1 MQHISIATRTT
12 DPELVRIHQ
21 ALANPILVDGRA
33 DLEVVLGGL
42 LRAPATER
50 TLDLIGHSTPN
61 KSLLILG
68 DWVIDAGSSTV
79 TAFFR
84 ELAEQ
89 QVLARLGVTALR
101 LLGCNTAQTGQ
112 GKATL
117 RVLSE
122 ILGLPVYGTTEPIFV
137 THYAADGF
145 RADFAHHLVEAAQ
158 VGHHEPTPTRKQIN
172 AGTVQLLDID
182 ALPASSSTAPS
193 GEWTHRM
200 ATEKQL
206 GEILR
211 HVRRNEGA
219 EMPGLLS
226 QPVCEL
232 IFPIATAL
240 YGRMQIVL
248 DGQFVRVYPRTRG
261 PGFVYPVSDV
271 RAVLGAIAELP
282 LAQRAQRNPSPYS
295 RNT

>member
-1 MQHISIATRTT
+1 MHHISISSRTS

-21 ALANPILVDGRA
+21 TIATPILVEGRA

-42 LRAPATER
+42 LRMPSTAR
-50 TLDLIGHSTPN
+50 TLDLIGHSTPI
-61 KSLLILG
+61 KSLLVLG

-89 QVLARLGVTALR
+89 QVLTRLGVTALR

-122 ILGLPVYGTTEPIFV
+122 ILELPVYGTTEPTFAS
-137 THYAADGF
+137 HYDERGF
-145 RADFAHHLVEAAQ
+145 RDDFAHHLVEASQ
-158 VGHHEPTPTRKQIN
+158 VGHHEPVPTRKQIG
-172 AGTVQLLDID
+172 AGTVQTLDID
-182 ALPASSSTAPS
+182 ALPPSSSVAAS
-193 GEWTHRM
+193 GDWTHRM
-200 ATEKQL
+200 ATEAQL
-206 GEILR
+206 GQILR
-211 HVRRNEGA
+211 YVRRNEGA

-232 IFPIATAL
+232 IFPVATGR
-240 YGRMQIVL
+240 YGRMQVVL
-248 DGQFVRVYPRTRG
+248 DGQFVRVYPRTHG
-261 PGFVYPVSDV
+261 SGFVYPVSDV
-271 RAVLGAIAELP
+271 RALMGAVAELP
-282 LAQRAQRNPSPYS
+282 LAQRAQRTPI
-295 RNT
+295 T

>member
-1 MQHISIATRTT
+1 MQHISISTRSS
-12 DPELVRIHQ
+12 DPELARVHLQ
-21 ALANPILVDGRA
+21 LDTPILVDGRA

-42 LRAPATER
+42 LRLPATQR

-61 KSLLILG
+61 KSLLMLG

-84 ELAEQ
+84 ELADQ
-89 QVLARLGVTALR
+89 QVLSRLGVTALR
-101 LLGCNTAQTGQ
+101 LLGCNTALTGQ

-117 RVLSE
+117 RALSE
-122 ILGLPVYGTTEPIFV
+122 ILELPVYGTTEMIFAS
-137 THYAADGF
+137 HYDGRGF
-145 RADFAHHLVEAAQ
+145 REDFADHLVEAREVA
-158 VGHHEPTPTRKQIN
+158 HHEATPTRKLIG
-172 AGTVQLLDID
+172 AGTTQTLDID
-182 ALPASSSTAPS
+182 ALPAHSSVAPS
-193 GEWTHRM
+193 GDWTHRM
-200 ATEKQL
+200 ASEAQL

-211 HVRRNEGA
+211 HVRRNDGA

-232 IFPIATAL
+232 IFPVATGL

-261 PGFVYPVSDV
+261 PGFVYPISDV

-282 LAQRAQRNPSPYS
+282 LAQRAQRTPIK
-295 RNT
+295 